1 MQTLHIGKLA
11 GVSNDLRVLTVHV
24 RRCLVGLV
32 AAPQKSCLIE
42 FPGADF

>member
-11 GVSNDLRVLTVHV
+11 GVSDDLRVLTVHV